1 MENPFMKIVVC
12 IKQVLDTAAEIQI
25 QDGKIISPGSPLI
38 MNPYDE
44 FAVEEAVCIKTALPE
59 SEVTVI
65 SLGPDIVKETLKRAL
80 AMGADRAIHISDPLF
95 AALDH
100 SIVAKILAKAI
111 QKNSFDLVLCGRQ
124 AVDDDM
130 AQTGPALAVLLEIP
144 FVTVVTKIKFS
155 ENYEMADITRQVEG
169 GCETRKSMSLPL
181 LVTCQKG
188 LNNPRLPS
196 LKGIMAAKK
205 KEIQILGA
213 TDLEL
218 DAQFLDPKNNLLH
231 PVNLSLPPERKKGII
246 LEGEDIAKQLAT
258 IIREEEKII

>member
-1 MENPFMKIVVC
+1 MKIVVC
-12 IKQVLDTAAEIQI
+12 IKQVLDTAAEIEI
-25 QDGKIISPGSPLI
+25 QDGKIVSLGSPLI

-44 FAVEEAVCIKTALPE
+44 FAVEEAVCIKAALPD

-65 SLGPDIVKETLKRAL
+65 SLGPDSVKETLKRAL

-95 AALDH
+95 AELDH
-100 SIVAKILAKAI
+100 SIIAKILAKAI
-111 QKNSFDLVLCGRQ
+111 QKDSFDLVFCGRQ

-144 FVTVVTKIKFS
+144 FVTVVTKIQFS
-155 ENYEMADITRQVEG
+155 EKFEMADITRQVEG
-169 GCETRKSMSLPL
+169 GSETRKNMPLPF

-188 LNNPRLPS
+188 LNEPRLPS

-205 KEIQILGA
+205 KAIQVLGA
-213 TDLEL
+213 ADLEL
-218 DAQFLDPKNNLLH
+218 DAQFLDPTNNLLH
-231 PVNLSLPPERKKGII
+231 SANLSLPPERKKGII